1 MKKLYSPF
9 FLRTAFVVLL
19 MLSFVRGWGQTTLV
33 EWNFPD
39 TGADDV
45 ADAGIT
51 VNLTKV
57 ISPNGGVNTIAYT
70 AAGATTRSIS
80 GANWSSGSGSKF
92 WQVEFAT
99 TGYKTIKLSSKQRSS
114 NTGPRDFKAQYKIT
128 ATGTWTDISG
138 GGITIANNF
147 TSGVLSNVS
156 LPVATENTSSVFVR
170 WIMTSNTGVNG
181 SATQNGGI
189 SNIDDIIIT
198 GVLDCTPP
206 TPTFTASPIMDV
218 CKGIDIIYTTQSGK
232 TDYVWNVSG
241 TLNTDYSIV
250 SGGLGTG
257 SNTVTLRWLTGGSKT
272 VTVGYTESGCP
283 SATPASST
291 INVSNTT
298 IAPIT
303 PQTIPVGVDG
313 AKLTVTEQVSA
324 ATSRVWKYGTESG
337 VYTTSTANTTTEY
350 FPNFTSSGTYYV
362 VCESTFA
369 CGVITSNE
377 VVINVNAPT
386 VTITGSTPT
395 LFTYAEGQGPSAYQ
409 TLNVSGANLADNINV
424 TVPTN
429 WEISIN
435 ASATTWLSTIPLTKS
450 STTHAVNSTP
460 IHIRLKA
467 GLAQGQYN
475 FSTDDD
481 FKATSG
487 LIVQSSDLDGEV
499 TAPVPFIDVK
509 STTTPFPS
517 ILNGTNVPIGTQN
530 TLWAARAVNTSE
542 AKTYTIHNLGGSP
555 LTISSVTIAGA
566 NPLDFTVSTPP
577 PSTIAAGAS
586 ATFAVTFSPTMH
598 GVSDA
603 IVRIANNSNNI
614 QPYFDFN
621 VRGTGNNAEI
631 EVTGNGNAV
640 SNGNTIISSTNNTLI
655 GTANLN
661 PANPTTISKDFV
673 ITNSGNVTL
682 NISAITL
689 SGADASQF
697 SVTPSTA
704 TISAGSTGTI
714 TVTFAPTSSGVK
726 NAIINIANND
736 LTDNENPYTFAV
748 QGNAVSFIACA
759 PGDPIIIKS
768 QDFEG
773 TNPLANTAKWTGT
786 VYPTGPGATDKVYV
800 GVYPTSVVGE
810 IGVTETSAIG
820 TKSFNITNRSE
831 VDSYLLLG
839 IVNLTTHQN
848 SSLSFKLASFGA
860 SAGNGNDGNDWLAV
874 ETNDGSGWIQKIL
887 ISGAAGTSS
896 QTKWSYSSGI
906 GIAENDYSN
915 SLASFAPATGGY
927 ATTDG
932 YGTVILKN
940 LPSIANLQIRF
951 RGSNGGNE
959 IWAVD
964 NIVLYKEGEPAEKT
978 WNGTNWIN
986 SSAAV
991 TTAPTST
998 QKAIFTNDYNS
1009 ASNGGSVTACA
1020 CEIQSTKTVTIGA
1033 DDVLDIQDNI
1043 NNAGSLV
1050 IESDGNLIQHN
1061 DLASNTG
1068 EITLKRDSKM
1078 KRGNYTYWSSPVNGQ
1093 NLKTFSPGTLNT
1105 RFFTYD
1111 ESDDMFDVID
1121 PLTNDFADNGKGY
1134 SIRASNNYTGT
1145 TNTYVFTGKFEGTP
1159 NNGEK
1164 TIAVTKTTNGNNLIG
1179 NPYPS
1184 NIDFRDLVTDN
1195 PAVFNGGAEA
1205 VAYFWTNLNP
1215 NPAMQGTGYPGTGY
1229 FNNYATLNMSGGVP
1243 ATLVVDPDDSSQ
1255 NSNGETPTYY
1265 IKPGQG
1271 FIIKVAAS
1279 GDLTFRNNM
1288 RKVGDGSVFFN
1299 NNKRAEEQTDRFW
1312 ISLQSPMGAVT
1323 TQLIAYLPNATNGFD
1338 GQGYDA
1344 KIGTLGADAF
1354 YSKIENDKFAIQGR
1368 GSFAITD
1375 QVDLGTSHYEAGIHS
1390 IALGK
1395 KEGVFANGQHIYL
1408 KDKHTNTITD
1418 LSAGDYV
1425 FNAVAGNTEG
1435 RFEIV
1440 YENDLVLGT
1449 DNQVRKNL
1457 IIYRN
1462 GDEFIIKSN
1471 DDKITEVEL
1480 YDSVGRLLI
1489 TVKPNATEARINV
1502 SHLSNAF
1509 YVLKIDQNGKVS
1521 SKKVIK

>member
-9 FLRTAFVVLL
+9 FLRTAFVVLF
-19 MLSFVRGWGQTTLV
+19 MLSFVRGWGQTTLA
-33 EWNFPD
+33 NFKFESSLSPES
-39 TGADDV
+39 GAI
-45 ADAGIT
+45 GLP
-51 VNLTKV
+51 NL
-57 ISPNGGVNTIAYT
+57 ILSNIDNFAYPGGNGGAGTYSLASQTNNAYLEI
-70 AAGATTRSIS
+70 SIS
-80 GANWSSGSGSKF
+80 TLGYNNIKINWNRIRSSSGSGSWILTGDSGAGF
-92 WQVEFAT
+92 GTAITTDVVTTSWFSSGNITLANAFAN
-99 TGYKTIKLSSKQRSS
+99 KSNIKLR
-114 NTGPRDFKAQYKIT
+114 
-128 ATGTWTDISG
+128 ISLNK
-138 GGITIANNF
+138 T
-147 TSGVLSNVS
+147 
-156 LPVATENTSSVFVR
+156 
-170 WIMTSNTGVNG
+170 G
-181 SATQNGGI
+181 SANVR
-189 SNIDDIIIT
+189 IDDIIIT
-198 GVLDCTPP
+198 GELDCTPP
-206 TPTFTASPIMDV
+206 TPTFTTSPSSPI
-218 CKGIDIIYTTQSGK
+218 CKGVDVTYTTQSGK
-232 TDYVWNVSG
+232 TNYVWNVPG

-250 SGGLGTG
+250 SGGLGAN
-257 SNTVTLRWLTGGSKT
+257 SNTVTLKWLTGGSKT
-272 VTVGYTESGCP
+272 VTVGYTESNCA
-283 SATPASST
+283 STTPATST
-291 INVSNTT
+291 VTVSNAT
-298 IAPIT
+298 IAPT
-303 PQTIPVGVDG
+303 ATYSIPIGVNG
-313 AKLTVTEQVSA
+313 NTLTVTEQTT
-324 ATSRVWKYGTESG
+324 ATSRVWKYGTASG
-337 VYTTSTANTTTEY
+337 VYSTTTASTGPTY
-350 FPNFTSSGTYYV
+350 IPNFASAGTYYV
-362 VCESTFA
+362 VCESSFA

-429 WEISIN
+429 WEISTN

-577 PSTIAAGAS
+577 PSTIAAGTS
-586 ATFAVTFSPTMH
+586 ATFAVTFSPTVH
-598 GVSDA
+598 GVRDA

-614 QPYFDFN
+614 QPSFDFN

-631 EVTGNGNAV
+631 GVTGNGNAV
-640 SNGNTIISSTNNTLI
+640 SNGSTIISPTNNTLI

-773 TNPLANTAKWTGT
+773 TNPLANTAKLTGT
-786 VYPTGPGATDKVYV
+786 VYPTESGATGKVYV
-800 GVYPTSVVGE
+800 GVYPANVFGE
-810 IGVTETSAIG
+810 TGVTETSAIG

-831 VDSYLLLG
+831 PDSYLLLDV
-839 IVNLTTHQN
+839 VNLTAHQN

-887 ISGAAGTSS
+887 ISGAVGTSS

-940 LPSIANLQIRF
+940 LPSIANLKIRF

-991 TTAPTST
+991 TTAPTPT

-1009 ASNGGSVTACA
+1009 ATNGGSVTACA

-1050 IESDGNLIQHN
+1050 IASDGNLIQHN

-1093 NLKTFSPGTLNT
+1093 NLKEFSPGTLNN
-1105 RFFTYD
+1105 RFYTYNEGID
-1111 ESDDMFDVID
+1111 LFEVIA
-1121 PLTNDFADNGKGY
+1121 PSNDFEANGKGY
-1134 SIRASNNYTGT
+1134 SIRASNAYVGT
-1145 TNTYVFTGKFEGTP
+1145 AENVFTGTFVGTP

-1164 TIAVTKTTNGNNLIG
+1164 TIAVTKTANGNNLIG

-1195 PAVFNGGAEA
+1195 PTVFNAGAEA
-1205 VAYFWTNLNP
+1205 IAYFWTNLNP
-1215 NPAMQGTGYPGTGY
+1215 NPVMQGSNYPNGQY

-1243 ATLVVDPDDSSQ
+1243 ATLVVNPNDPTQ
-1255 NSNGETPTYY
+1255 NQNGQTPTYF

-1279 GDLTFRNNM
+1279 GDLTFRNKM
-1288 RKVGDGSVFFN
+1288 RKVGNGSVFFN
-1299 NNKRAEEQTDRFW
+1299 YNQRSEEQTDRFW
-1312 ISLQSPMGAVT
+1312 ISLKSPMGALT
-1323 TQLIAYLPNATNGFD
+1323 TQLIAYLPIATNGFD

-1368 GSFAITD
+1368 GSFAVAD
-1375 QVDLGTSHYEAGIHS
+1375 KVDLGTNHYAAGVHTIT
-1390 IALGK
+1390 LGK
-1395 KEGVFANGQHIYL
+1395 KEGIFANGQHVYL

-1418 LSAGDYV
+1418 LTADNYV
-1425 FNAVAGNTEG
+1425 FNAVAGNTEN

-1462 GDEFIIKSN
+1462 GDEFIIKSTGE
-1471 DDKITEVEL
+1471 KITEVEL